1 MTGLAGKYDRAE
13 IIRSVLEPSHRV
25 ATGYQTVTVA
35 THDGKVRTGVVRFET
50 LTSLE
55 IADAEARITRIPKS
69 DIAVRRAGGASIMPG
84 NLVEALSPPEFAD
97 LVSYLLGLKPR
108 QNRQSANDGQK
119 RP

>member
-1 MTGLAGKYDRAE
+1 MR
-13 IIRSVLEPSHRV
+13 RV
-25 ATGYQTVTVA
+25 GDV
-35 THDGKVRTGVVRFET
+35 
-50 LTSLE
+50 
-55 IADAEARITRIPKS
+55 
-69 DIAVRRAGGASIMPG
+69 SIMPA